1 MSEMDEDEE
10 ADLIAEEELFGER
23 SSQQPMQEGESAAAA
38 EARRQ
43 DRHEAE
49 VRHTLWGSED
59 GMSDNSSNAG
69 SSRGARSRRGKKSY
83 AAQGASEFYFA
94 PSQAKSGA
102 RRHLD
107 GGRSRPGSHSE
118 MGDSEVAR
126 QHGPREEGGDGGQ
139 QYVIAP
145 SQCHVRYMPG
155 FNELNGLALLGHGV
169 NMRPMIFDHA
179 ATTSTGWVRF
189 DMAGVTNSAPAR
201 AMVFNV
207 PAECWSTDA
216 SKFKDWQTPMH
227 NSLRAASIAALLGLA
242 MTPLSKGIMYVLLH
256 QPPCYRPVLASCP
269 DAFISP
275 FAHSLP
281 LSPSLSCRSGNHE
294 EEARAAAQEGQEGEG
309 EQRRPRDVRWYQ
321 MQSEEDHSMNI
332 PMVVIGYED
341 LYNQSKD
348 TVLAIRVWLFVFDK
362 THSTTDLARKLMNES
377 AQEAA
382 HSGAAHCQNSLRKTT
397 AVQHAKQSRGLLGTS
412 LATAHLELVAGMC
425 YRHIPNVSVYKDL
438 LSHYGG
444 KTGDKP
450 GKQPLDLTPDP
461 TLPNKFPRGMLNA
474 PMLPA
479 EELGCTHPL
488 ALEWVFNAKR
498 PEALCAGLVHL
509 DGTPMDIHPDQIAVT
524 SYFDISAPSNGDD
537 THVFT
542 VPGWVGSDQGPDG
555 KGCFYLQTDPFKL
568 NIFDM
573 VLPHSIAGSIKPGPE
588 LMHLF
593 KERFAP
599 ASPLSESSP
608 EMLNLF
614 NNKMTGRDQWIQDQ
628 VASMTDT
635 IVGYDTFDCTADERQ
650 GAVDAQKAAKRGI
663 AHYGQ
668 MDGEDHVVEPRQVLK
683 EHAFATNN
691 VHDKLVS
698 LWASEKRAEFASE
711 EGRIRLEDDREHAT
725 TPISDP
731 VFAELREEK
740 EAFEERH
747 QKIMKEVILL
757 HLAKMERSFN
767 SRMDK
772 ESIPAGYRAV
782 WDGLQKELDSMPDRT
797 ANIAFGGMGVD
808 KAGKCGMQL
817 SDSDRT
823 VFGHLQ
829 NWMGSFFED
838 VRCHLRSHFP
848 ALARQY

>member
-1 MSEMDEDEE
+1 MH
-10 ADLIAEEELFGER
+10 APCPLL
-23 SSQQPMQEGESAAAA
+23 
-38 EARRQ
+38 
-43 DRHEAE
+43 
-49 VRHTLWGSED
+49 
-59 GMSDNSSNAG
+59 
-69 SSRGARSRRGKKSY
+69 SR
-83 AAQGASEFYFA
+83 
-94 PSQAKSGA
+94 
-102 RRHLD
+102 
-107 GGRSRPGSHSE
+107 
-118 MGDSEVAR
+118 
-126 QHGPREEGGDGGQ
+126 
-139 QYVIAP
+139 
-145 SQCHVRYMPG
+145 C
-155 FNELNGLALLGHGV
+155 
-169 NMRPMIFDHA
+169 
-179 ATTSTGWVRF
+179 
-189 DMAGVTNSAPAR
+189 
-201 AMVFNV
+201 
-207 PAECWSTDA
+207 
-216 SKFKDWQTPMH
+216 
-227 NSLRAASIAALLGLA
+227 
-242 MTPLSKGIMYVLLH
+242 
-256 QPPCYRPVLASCP
+256 
-269 DAFISP
+269 
-275 FAHSLP
+275 LP
-281 LSPSLSCRSGNHE
+281 LKFFALSLSCRSGNHE
-294 EEARAAAQEGQEGEG
+294 EEARAAAQEQEQPEG

-341 LYNQSKD
+341 LYDSTKE

-362 THSTTDLARKLMNES
+362 THSTTDLSRKLMAES

-397 AVQHAKQSRGLLGTS
+397 AVLHAKQSRGLLGTS

-450 GKQPLDLTPDP
+450 GRQPLDMTPDP
-461 TLPNKFPRGMLNA
+461 DNPNKFPRGMLNA

-509 DGTPMDIHPDQIAVT
+509 DGTPMDIHPDQMAVT
-524 SYFDISAPSNGDD
+524 SYFDISAPANGDD
-537 THVFT
+537 SHVFT

-555 KGCFYLQTDPFKL
+555 KGCFFLQTDPYKL

-573 VLPHSIAGSIKPGPE
+573 VLPHSIAGSIKAGPE
-588 LMHLF
+588 LMRLF

-599 ASPLSESSP
+599 TSNLAESSP

-650 GAVDAQKAAKRGI
+650 SAVDAQKAAKRGI

-698 LWASEKRAEFASE
+698 LWASERRFFFASE
-711 EGRIRLEDDREHAT
+711 ENRIRLANNLEHAK

-731 VFAELREEK
+731 VFADLLAQK
-740 EAFEERH
+740 AAFEERH
-747 QKIMKEVILL
+747 QRVMKEMVLL
-757 HLAKMERSFN
+757 HLSKMERSFN

-782 WDGLQKELDSMPDRT
+782 WDGLQKELDDMPDRT

-808 KAGKCGMQL
+808 KTGKCGMQMC
-817 SDSDRT
+817 DSDRT

-829 NWMGSFFED
+829 NWLGSFFED
-838 VRCHLRSHFP
+838 DCFSTCPSLPFF
-848 ALARQY
+848 LCITQILFTFL